1 MDFKDH
7 LNQGEQQYT
16 IYNINKESIA
26 HLPYSLR
33 VLFENYVRNNGKKS
47 SQEVIDKF
55 LSWSGDVGNQTE
67 LTFYPSRVIMQDFT
81 GVPAVV
87 DLASMRDAIKKLN
100 GDPSLINPQC
110 QTDLVID
117 HSIMVDH
124 YGTSDAKDLN
134 TKLEYQRN
142 IERYRLLKWGQ
153 GAFKNLR
160 IVPPNNGII
169 HQINIEYISQVIF
182 DKNKT
187 LYPDTVVG
195 TDSHTTMVNGL
206 GILGWGVG
214 GIEAEA
220 AMLGQPIPMLLPEV
234 IGFNLTGKLIGSTTA
249 TDLVLTIVEHLRKA
263 NVVGKFVEFH
273 GEALENLSIADRC
286 TIANMAPEYGAT
298 CGFFPIDQM
307 TLNYLS
313 TTGKD
318 NKHINMVEEYSK
330 KVGLFRD
337 TKEKIIY
344 SQTLNLDISK
354 IKACISGPKRPEDRI
369 NLSDVKNTVSKEIEK
384 LKNNNT
390 RTGKILN
397 DGSIMIAAITSCTNT
412 SNPSVII
419 GAGLLA
425 KKAVE
430 KGLVVKEWVKTS
442 LAPGSKVVK
451 NYLEQSRLSKYFDK
465 LGFNIIGYGCT
476 TCIGNSGPLK
486 ESYIEEINNNDLIVS
501 SILSGNRNFE
511 GRIHPEIKM
520 NFLASPMLV
529 IAYSLVGKIDFDIT
543 KESIGKDKNGK
554 DVFLDDIWPSIED
567 INTIINKNINKEMFT
582 KSYKNLF
589 SGDSN
594 WKEIEI
600 KESEHFDWQSSST
613 YIQPSPFF
621 ENLENK
627 SNKLDAIENAYP
639 LLILGDSVTT
649 DHISPAGSFKESTP
663 AGKFLMDNGTQV
675 ADFNSYGSRRGN
687 YQIMKRGTF
696 ANIRIEN
703 KIVPDKTGGFTK
715 HIPTG
720 QEMTVYDAS
729 ELYKKTNDNLIIF
742 AGKNYGCGSSRDWA
756 AKGTKLLGVK
766 AVIAESFERIHRS
779 NLVGMGVLPLEF
791 FEGDNFE
798 NLSLANYTQFFI
810 DKLNIND
817 KEVIVTATKTTKDA
831 LTIVGELDFKVKI
844 RIDTAMEWNYFTNDG
859 ILNYVLK
866 NIANS

>member
-1 MDFKDH
+1 MDFKDY
-7 LNQGEQQYT
+7 LDQSGNKYS
-16 IYNINKESIA
+16 IFDIKKININ

-33 VLFENYVRNNGKKS
+33 VLLENYVRNNKLVSDDVIGKF
-47 SQEVIDKF
+47 E
-55 LSWSGDVGNQTE
+55 SWNGSVENQTE
-67 LTFYPSRVIMQDFT
+67 ITFYPSRVIMQDFT

-87 DLASMRDAIKKLN
+87 DLASMRDAVKSLN

-117 HSIMVDH
+117 HSVMVDH
-124 YGTSDAKDLN
+124 YGTADSKDLN
-134 TKLEYQRN
+134 TQLEYKRN

-182 DKNKT
+182 NKDNT

-206 GILGWGVG
+206 GVLGWGVG

-234 IGFNLTGKLIGSTTA
+234 IGFNLTGKMEKSTTA
-249 TDLVLTIVEHLRKA
+249 TDLVLTIVEQLRKA
-263 NVVGKFVEFH
+263 KVVGKFVEFY
-273 GEALENLSIADRC
+273 GDALDNLSIADRC

-298 CGFFPIDQM
+298 CGFFPIDKM
-307 TLNYLS
+307 TLQYMH

-318 NKHINMVEEYSK
+318 PEQLKIIESYSK
-330 KVGLFRD
+330 RVGLFRD
-337 TKEKIIY
+337 PSEKILY
-344 SQTLNLDISK
+344 SQSLELDISTVQ
-354 IKACISGPKRPEDRI
+354 ACLSGPKRPEDRV
-369 NLSDVKNTVSKEIEK
+369 NLRDVEKTVTAEIK
-384 LKNNNT
+384 KQK
-390 RTGKILN
+390 KIESTDNSGLV
-397 DGSIMIAAITSCTNT
+397 DGAIMIAAITSCTNT

-425 KKAVE
+425 KNAVE
-430 KGLVVKEWVKTS
+430 KGLKVKDWVKTS
-442 LAPGSKVVK
+442 LAPGSRVVK
-451 NYLEQSRLSKYFDK
+451 NYLEKANLIQYFDK

-486 ESYIEEINNNDLIVS
+486 QEYIDEIASKDLIVS

-529 IAYSLVGKIDFDIT
+529 IAYSLVGQIGLDIS
-543 KESIGKDKNGK
+543 KDSLGKDKNGNNVYLK
-554 DVFLDDIWPSIED
+554 DIWPTSDQISSVVDE
-567 INTIINKNINKEMFT
+567 NIDRKMFT
-582 KSYKNLF
+582 DSYSDLF
-589 SGDSN
+589 DGDNN
-594 WKEIEI
+594 WKKINI
-600 KESEHFDWQSSST
+600 ADSDYFDWEDQST

-621 ENLENK
+621 ENINEDHG
-627 SNKLDAIENAYP
+627 KLDKISNAYP
-639 LLILGDSVTT
+639 LLVLGDSVTT
-649 DHISPAGSFKESTP
+649 DHISPAGSFKDTTP
-663 AGKFLMDNGTQV
+663 AGKFLVNNGTQV

-696 ANIRIEN
+696 ANIRIAN
-703 KIVPDKTGGFTK
+703 KIVPNTTGGFTK
-715 HIPTG
+715 HIPTD
-720 QEMTVYDAS
+720 QEMAVYDAS
-729 ELYKKTNDNLIIF
+729 ELYKKANHNLIIF

-791 FEGDNFE
+791 MEGDNFE
-798 NLSLANYTQFFI
+798 NLGLEVTAQFTI
-810 DKLNIND
+810 NKINVND
-817 KEVIVTATKTTKDA
+817 KEVIVT
-831 LTIVGELDFKVKI
+831 TIINDKSLEFTVKI

>member
-7 LNQGEQQYT
+7 LE
-16 IYNINKESIA
+16 ESGTEYSIFDISKTKIR

-33 VLFENYVRNNGKKS
+33 VLLENYVRNNKNASKDVLKKF
-47 SQEVIDKF
+47 E
-55 LSWSGDVGNQTE
+55 SWDGSVKDQTE
-67 LTFYPSRVIMQDFT
+67 LTFFPSRVIMQDFT

-87 DLASMRDAIKKLN
+87 DLASMRDAVKALN

-117 HSIMVDH
+117 HSVMVDH
-124 YGTSDAKDLN
+124 YGSADSKDLN
-134 TKLEYQRN
+134 TKLEYKRN

-182 DKNKT
+182 NKNNI

-206 GILGWGVG
+206 GVLGWGVG

-234 IGFNLTGKLIGSTTA
+234 IGFNLTGKLGKSTTA
-249 TDLVLTIVEHLRKA
+249 TDLVLTIVEQLRKA
-263 NVVGKFVEFH
+263 NVVGKFVEFY
-273 GEALENLSIADRC
+273 GEALDNLSIADRC

-298 CGFFPIDQM
+298 CGFFPIDDM
-307 TLNYLS
+307 TLKYMH
-313 TTGKD
+313 TTGKESD
-318 NKHINMVEEYSK
+318 QIKVIESYSK
-330 KVGLFRD
+330 RVGLYRD
-337 TKEKIIY
+337 PSENILY
-344 SQTLNLDISK
+344 SQKLELDISTVQ
-354 IKACISGPKRPEDRI
+354 ACLSGPKRPEDRV
-369 NLSDVKNTVSKEIEK
+369 NLSDVEKTVTDEIKKQKKNETSDHSG
-384 LKNNNT
+384 LT
-390 RTGKILN
+390 
-397 DGSIMIAAITSCTNT
+397 DGAIMIAAITSCTNT

-425 KKAVE
+425 KNAVE
-430 KGLVVKEWVKTS
+430 RGLKVKEWVKTS
-442 LAPGSKVVK
+442 LAPGSRVVK
-451 NYLEQSRLSKYFDK
+451 NYLEKADLIKYFDE

-486 ESYIEEINNNDLIVS
+486 QEYIDEIAKKDLIVS

-529 IAYSLVGKIDFDIT
+529 IAYSLVGQIGLDIS
-543 KESIGKDKNGK
+543 KDSLGKGHDGN
-554 DVFLDDIWPSIED
+554 DVYLKDIWPSSEQIASVVGD
-567 INTIINKNINKEMFT
+567 NIDRKMFT
-582 KSYKNLF
+582 DSYSDLF
-589 SGDSN
+589 DGDDN
-594 WKEIEI
+594 WKKINI
-600 KESEHFDWQSSST
+600 ADSDYFDWQEDST

-621 ENLENK
+621 ENINDNLGKLEE
-627 SNKLDAIENAYP
+627 IQNAYP
-639 LLILGDSVTT
+639 LLVLGDSVTT
-649 DHISPAGSFKESTP
+649 DHISPAGSFKDTTP
-663 AGKFLMDNGTQV
+663 AGKFLVNNGTHV

-696 ANIRIEN
+696 ANIRIAN
-703 KIVPDKTGGFTK
+703 KIVPETTGGFTK
-715 HIPTG
+715 HIPSNK
-720 QEMTVYDAS
+720 EMAVYDAA
-729 ELYKKTNDNLIIF
+729 ELYKKTNDNLVIF

-791 FEGDNFE
+791 IGQDTFDTLGLEMT
-798 NLSLANYTQFFI
+798 SQYTI
-810 DKLNIND
+810 DKININD
-817 KEVIVTATKTTKDA
+817 KEVMIKTIKK
-831 LTIVGELDFKVKI
+831 GESFEFKVKI

>member
-1 MDFKDH
+1 MDFKDQ
-7 LNQGEQQYT
+7 LELSGTQYSIFDISKT
-16 IYNINKESIA
+16 NIT

-33 VLFENYVRNNGKKS
+33 VLLENYVRNNKNISDNVIKKF
-47 SQEVIDKF
+47 Q
-55 LSWSGDVGNQTE
+55 SWDGSVEDQTE
-67 LTFYPSRVIMQDFT
+67 ITFYPSRVIMQDFT

-87 DLASMRDAIKKLN
+87 DLASMRDAVKALN

-117 HSIMVDH
+117 HSVMVDH
-124 YGTSDAKDLN
+124 YGTADSKDLN
-134 TKLEYQRN
+134 TQLEYKRN

-182 DKNKT
+182 SKDDV

-206 GILGWGVG
+206 GVLGWGVG

-234 IGFNLTGKLIGSTTA
+234 IGFKLTGEMEKSTTA
-249 TDLVLTIVEHLRKA
+249 TDLVLTIVEQLRKA
-263 NVVGKFVEFH
+263 NVVGKFVEFY
-273 GEALENLSIADRC
+273 GDALDNLSIADRC

-298 CGFFPIDQM
+298 CGFFPIDDM
-307 TLNYLS
+307 TLNYMH
-313 TTGKD
+313 TTGKEPNQID
-318 NKHINMVEEYSK
+318 IIKNYSK
-330 KVGLFRD
+330 KVGLFRNTSD
-337 TKEKIIY
+337 EVVY
-344 SQTLNLDISK
+344 SQNLELDISSVQ
-354 IKACISGPKRPEDRI
+354 ACLSGPKRPEDRV
-369 NLSDVKNTVSKEIEK
+369 NLRDVEKTVVDEVKKQKKNKSSDD
-384 LKNNNT
+384 
-390 RTGKILN
+390 TGLV
-397 DGSIMIAAITSCTNT
+397 DGAIMIAAITSCTNT

-425 KKAVE
+425 KNAVE
-430 KGLVVKEWVKTS
+430 KGLKVKEWVKTS
-442 LAPGSKVVK
+442 LAPGSRVVK
-451 NYLEQSRLSKYFDK
+451 NYLEKAKLIKYFDE

-476 TCIGNSGPLK
+476 TCIGNSGPIK
-486 ESYIEEINNNDLIVS
+486 QEYVDEIAKKDLIVS

-529 IAYSLVGKIDFDIT
+529 IAYSLVGQIGLDI
-543 KESIGKDKNGK
+543 SKDSLGTDHNGN
-554 DVFLDDIWPSIED
+554 DVYLKDIWPSSKQIESVVSE
-567 INTIINKNINKEMFT
+567 NIDRKMFT
-582 KSYKNLF
+582 DSYSDLF
-589 SGDSN
+589 DGDEN
-594 WKEIEI
+594 WKKIDTAD
-600 KESEHFDWQSSST
+600 SDYFDWQDAST

-621 ENLENK
+621 ENMDEDLG
-627 SNKLDAIENAYP
+627 KLNEITKAYP
-639 LLILGDSVTT
+639 LLVLGDSVTT
-649 DHISPAGSFKESTP
+649 DHISPAGSFKDTTP
-663 AGKFLMDNGTQV
+663 AGKFLVNNGTQV

-696 ANIRIEN
+696 ANIRIAN
-703 KIVPDKTGGFTK
+703 KIVPGTTGGYTK
-715 HIPTG
+715 HIPSDK
-720 QEMTVYDAS
+720 EMAVYDAA
-729 ELYKKTNDNLIIF
+729 ELYKKDNDNLIIF

-791 FEGDNFE
+791 LDGDSFEKLGLDMT
-798 NLSLANYTQFFI
+798 SQFTI
-810 DKLNIND
+810 NKVNVND
-817 KEVIVTATKTTKDA
+817 KKVTIMTTKNN
-831 LTIVGELDFKVKI
+831 TSFEFTVKI

>member
-1 MDFKDH
+1 MDFKDKVTH
-7 LNQGEQQYT
+7 IEDKSEQSYD
-16 IYNINKESIA
+16 IYNINKADIK

-33 VLFENYVRNNGKKS
+33 VLFENYVRNNKS
-47 SQEVIDKF
+47 NIKEVVNKF
-55 LSWSGDVGNQTE
+55 LSWNGSIQDQTE
-67 LTFYPSRVIMQDFT
+67 ITFYPSRVIMQDFT

-87 DLASMRDAIKKLN
+87 DLASMRDAVKELD

-110 QTDLVID
+110 QTDLIID
-117 HSIMVDH
+117 HSVMVDH
-124 YGTSDAKDLN
+124 YGTEDSKDLN
-134 TKLEYQRN
+134 TQLEYKRN

-153 GAFKNLR
+153 GAFRNLR

-182 DKNKT
+182 NKDKT

-206 GILGWGVG
+206 GVLGWGVG

-234 IGFNLTGKLIGSTTA
+234 IGFNLTGKLSKSTTA
-249 TDLVLTIVEHLRKA
+249 TDLVLTIVEQLRKA
-263 NVVGKFVEFH
+263 NVVGKFVEFY
-273 GEALENLSIADRC
+273 GDALDHLSIADRC

-298 CGFFPIDQM
+298 CGFFPIDDM
-307 TLNYLS
+307 TLSYMD

-318 NKHINMVEEYSK
+318 KAHVKIIEEYSK
-330 KVGLFRD
+330 KVGLFRND
-337 TKEKIIY
+337 SDKIIY
-344 SQTLNLDISK
+344 SNSLSLDISTVQS
-354 IKACISGPKRPEDRI
+354 CLSGPKRPEDRV
-369 NLSDVKNTVSKEIEK
+369 NLGDVKTVVTDEIKKQKKSKHQ
-384 LKNNNT
+384 
-390 RTGKILN
+390 N
-397 DGSIMIAAITSCTNT
+397 DSGLADGAIMIAAITSCTNT

-430 KGLVVKEWVKTS
+430 KGLKVKDWVKTS
-442 LAPGSKVVK
+442 LAPGSRVVK
-451 NYLEQSRLSKYFDK
+451 NYLEKAKLSEYFDK

-486 ESYIEEINNNDLIVS
+486 DKYTDEITNKDLIVS

-529 IAYSLVGKIDFDIT
+529 IAYSLVGQIGLDIST
-543 KESIGKDKNGK
+543 ESLGKDTNGK
-554 DVFLDDIWPSIED
+554 DVYLDDIWPSSEEIASVVHD
-567 INTIINKNINKEMFT
+567 NIDRKMFT
-582 KSYKNLF
+582 DSYSDLF
-589 SGDSN
+589 EGDSN
-594 WKEIEI
+594 WKDISTAD
-600 KESEHFDWQSSST
+600 SEYFDWQDDST

-621 ENLENK
+621 ENINEELHKLE
-627 SNKLDAIENAYP
+627 SITNAYP

-649 DHISPAGSFKESTP
+649 DHISPAGSFKDTTP
-663 AGKFLMDNGTQV
+663 AGKFLVKNGTQV

-687 YQIMKRGTF
+687 YRIMQRGTF
-696 ANIRIEN
+696 ANIRIAN
-703 KIVPDKTGGFTK
+703 KLVPETTGGFTL
-715 HIPTG
+715 HLPSNEQMPIF
-720 QEMTVYDAS
+720 DAAEKYRQS
-729 ELYKKTNDNLIIF
+729 NDNLIVF

-779 NLVGMGVLPLEF
+779 NLVGMGVLPLEYMENET
-791 FEGDNFE
+791 FE
-798 NLSLANYTQFFI
+798 SLGL
-810 DKLNIND
+810 DKLSQFTINKININD
-817 KEVIVTATKTTKDA
+817 KVVKVTTSKNNSPFEFN
-831 LTIVGELDFKVKI
+831 LKI
-844 RIDTAMEWNYFTNDG
+844 RIDTAMEWNYFMNDG

-866 NIANS
+866 NIASS

>member
-1 MDFKDH
+1 MDFKDY
-7 LNQGEQQYT
+7 LDQSGNKYS
-16 IYNINKESIA
+16 IFDIKKININ

-33 VLFENYVRNNGKKS
+33 VLLENYVRNNKLVSDDVIGKF
-47 SQEVIDKF
+47 E
-55 LSWSGDVGNQTE
+55 SWNGSVENQTE
-67 LTFYPSRVIMQDFT
+67 ITFYPSRVIMQDFT

-87 DLASMRDAIKKLN
+87 DLASMRDAVKSLN

-117 HSIMVDH
+117 HSVMVDH
-124 YGTSDAKDLN
+124 YGTADSKDLN
-134 TKLEYQRN
+134 TQLEYKRN

-182 DKNKT
+182 NKDNT

-206 GILGWGVG
+206 GVLGWGVG

-234 IGFNLTGKLIGSTTA
+234 IGFNLTGKMEKSTTA
-249 TDLVLTIVEHLRKA
+249 TDLVLTIVEQLRKA
-263 NVVGKFVEFH
+263 KVVGKFVEFY
-273 GEALENLSIADRC
+273 GDALDNLSIADRC

-298 CGFFPIDQM
+298 CGFFPIDEM
-307 TLNYLS
+307 TLQYMH

-318 NKHINMVEEYSK
+318 PEQLKIIESYSK
-330 KVGLFRD
+330 RVGLFRD
-337 TKEKIIY
+337 PSEKILY
-344 SQTLNLDISK
+344 SQSLELDISTVQ
-354 IKACISGPKRPEDRI
+354 ACLSGPKRPEDRV
-369 NLSDVKNTVSKEIEK
+369 NLGDVEKTVTAEIK
-384 LKNNNT
+384 KQK
-390 RTGKILN
+390 KIESTDNSGLV
-397 DGSIMIAAITSCTNT
+397 DGAIMIAAITSCTNT

-425 KKAVE
+425 KNAVE
-430 KGLVVKEWVKTS
+430 KGLKVKDWVKTS
-442 LAPGSKVVK
+442 LAPGSRVVK
-451 NYLEQSRLSKYFDK
+451 NYLEKANLIQYFDK

-486 ESYIEEINNNDLIVS
+486 QEYIDEIASKDLIVS

-529 IAYSLVGKIDFDIT
+529 IAYSLVGQIGLDIS
-543 KESIGKDKNGK
+543 KDSLGKDKNGNNVYLK
-554 DVFLDDIWPSIED
+554 DIWPTSDQISSVVDE
-567 INTIINKNINKEMFT
+567 NIDRKMFT
-582 KSYKNLF
+582 DSYSDLF
-589 SGDSN
+589 DGDNN
-594 WKEIEI
+594 WKKINI
-600 KESEHFDWQSSST
+600 ADSDYFDWEDQST

-621 ENLENK
+621 ENINEDHG
-627 SNKLDAIENAYP
+627 KLDKISNAYP
-639 LLILGDSVTT
+639 LLVLGDSVTT
-649 DHISPAGSFKESTP
+649 DHISPAGSFKDTTP
-663 AGKFLMDNGTQV
+663 AGKFLVNNGTQV

-696 ANIRIEN
+696 ANIRIAN
-703 KIVPDKTGGFTK
+703 KIVPNTTGGFTK
-715 HIPTG
+715 HIPTD
-720 QEMTVYDAS
+720 QEMAVYDAS
-729 ELYKKTNDNLIIF
+729 ELYKKANHNLIVF

-791 FEGDNFE
+791 MEGDNFE
-798 NLSLANYTQFFI
+798 NLGLEVTAQFTI
-810 DKLNIND
+810 NKINVND
-817 KEVIVTATKTTKDA
+817 KEVIVT
-831 LTIVGELDFKVKI
+831 TISNDKPLEFTVKI